1 VSSPAGWY
9 PDPGGQRGAFRY
21 WNGSTWS
28 AQLSST
34 QTAPPPSGGLGQPSS
49 GAPQFGQYGYQPGMG
64 YAPQPQR
71 KRNVGLWIGIVVGVL
86 VVALIGYG
94 VFRVASQGGL
104 TNTGGGTAGG
114 NSTANVCPKN
124 TQSLA
129 PFNHTK
135 DGRVHG
141 GMLSFPTLSP
151 PWEAPVPD
159 NRVPFG
165 RDVTVQNAMVE
176 ASYNGTNSWVAS
188 VLVAE
193 LAAGDGFFSPQEGSE
208 IVVKCLIG
216 AFYADAVVTRDDKVN
231 KATTVGGKD
240 AWLVET
246 HLTFDIPKLK
256 TKGETAIVLIVATS
270 TEASSLFYASIPDT
284 SPQYMQPARDSM
296 AALQVGN

>member
-28 AQLSST
+28 AQLSSS
-34 QTAPPPSGGLGQPSS
+34 QTAAPPSAGLGQPSS

-64 YAPQPQR
+64 YAPQPQK

-86 VVALIGYG
+86 VIALIGYG
-94 VFRVASQGGL
+94 VFRLASQGGL
-104 TNTGGGTAGG
+104 TNNGGTAGG
-114 NSTANVCPKN
+114 NSTAKVCPVN
-124 TQSLA
+124 LQSLA
-129 PFNHTK
+129 PVNHTK

-141 GMLSFPTLSP
+141 GLLSFPALGA
-151 PWEAPVPD
+151 PWEAPIPD
-159 NRVPFG
+159 TRVPFG
-165 RDVTVQNAMVE
+165 RDVMVQNAMVE
-176 ASYNGTNSWVAS
+176 PSYNGAESWVAS

-216 AFYADAVVTRDDKVN
+216 AFYANAEVTRDDKVS

-270 TEASSLFYASIPDT
+270 TDASSLFYASIPDT
-284 SPQYMQPARDSM
+284 SPQFMQPARDSM
-296 AALQVGN
+296 TALTVGN

>member
-1 VSSPAGWY
+1 MSSPAGWY

-28 AQLSST
+28 AQLSSS
-34 QTAPPPSGGLGQPSS
+34 QTAPPPAGGLGQPSS
-49 GAPQFGQYGYQPGMG
+49 AAPQYGQYGYEPGMG
-64 YAPQPQR
+64 YAPQPQK
-71 KRNVGLWIGIVVGVL
+71 KRGVGLWVGIIVGVL
-86 VVALIGYG
+86 VIALIGYG
-94 VFRVASQGGL
+94 VFRLASQGGL
-104 TNTGGGTAGG
+104 TPTGGTAGG
-114 NSTANVCPKN
+114 NSTANVCPVN

-129 PFNHTK
+129 PVNHPN

-141 GMLSFPTLSP
+141 GSLSYPTLGSP
-151 PWEAPVPD
+151 WGAPQTD

-165 RDVTVQNAMVE
+165 RDVMEQYVTVEDNYDKA
-176 ASYNGTNSWVAS
+176 GHSWVAS
-188 VLVAE
+188 VLVGE

-231 KATTVGGKD
+231 KATSVGGKD

-246 HLTFDIPKLK
+246 HLSFDIPNLK

-270 TEASSLFYASIPDT
+270 SDVSSLFYASIPDT
-284 SPQYMQPARDSM
+284 SPQYMQPARDTM
-296 AALQVGN
+296 AALTVGG

>member
-1 VSSPAGWY
+1 MSSPAGWY

-28 AQLSST
+28 AQLSSS
-34 QTAPPPSGGLGQPSS
+34 QTAPPPSGGLGQPTSN
-49 GAPQFGQYGYQPGMG
+49 APQFGQYGYQPGMG
-64 YAPQPQR
+64 YAPQPEK
-71 KRNVGLWIGIVVGVL
+71 KRNVGLWIGILVGVL

-94 VFRVASQGGL
+94 VFRLASQGSL
-104 TNTGGGTAGG
+104 TPTGGTAGG
-114 NSTANVCPKN
+114 NSTAKVCPVN
-124 TQSLA
+124 NQSLA
-129 PFNHTK
+129 PIIHTK

-141 GMLSFPTLSP
+141 GMLSFPQLGS
-151 PWEAPVPD
+151 PWEAPSPD

-165 RDVTVQNAMVE
+165 RDVMVQNAMVE
-176 ASYNGTNSWVAS
+176 SAYNGTNSWVAS
-188 VLVAE
+188 VLVGE

-216 AFYADAVVTRDDKVN
+216 AFYANAVVTRDDKVN

-270 TEASSLFYASIPDT
+270 ADASSLFYASIPDT
-284 SPQYMQPARDSM
+284 SPQFMQPARDSM
-296 AALQVGN
+296 AALTVGN

>member
-28 AQLSST
+28 AQISST
-34 QTAPPPSGGLGQPSS
+34 PDAAPPSLGLGQASQ

-64 YAPQPQR
+64 YAAQPAKKR
-71 KRNVGLWIGIVVGVL
+71 KTGLWIGIVVGVL
-86 VVALIGYG
+86 LVGLLGYG
-94 VFRVASQGGL
+94 VFRVASQGAL
-104 TNTGGGTAGG
+104 TGGGTAGG
-114 NSTANVCPKN
+114 NSTQNPCPVNKA
-124 TQSLA
+124 SMA
-129 PFNHTK
+129 PIVHSN

-141 GMLSFPTLSP
+141 GLLSFPMLGSPWSP
-151 PWEAPVPD
+151 PQTD

-165 RDVTVQNAMVE
+165 RDVKEQLVTVE
-176 ASYNGTNSWVAS
+176 ASYAPNSSWVAS
-188 VLVAE
+188 VLVGE

-216 AFYADAVVTRDDKVN
+216 AFYGDAQVGREDKVS
-231 KATTVGGKD
+231 KATSVDGKD

-246 HLTFDIPKLK
+246 HLTFDIKNLK

-270 TEASSLFYASIPDT
+270 AEASSLFYASIPDT
-284 SPQYMQPARDSM
+284 SPQYMQPARDAM
-296 AALQVGN
+296 AALKVGN